1 MIIKNFKFLFILTF
15 IFLSSC
21 SSEASKIKDAL
32 NNGPAC
38 RDETSTIFDL
48 QNNIVSYGEFINIFF
63 KDIESNFFVYE
74 DKFDKNK
81 NKDVVEVKA
90 KFRYGFNV
98 DSLTYAYSSG
108 EREYFSP
115 NQEYL
120 FQFSQNKNSKNRWE
134 LLWVGFPNDQNRNSE
149 PMNQLCNFL
158 NIKNDKDEIKT
169 FSIKNL
175 KDGDYLDQIFPNNAK
190 LMQGIF

>member
-1 MIIKNFKFLFILTF
+1 MIIRNFKFIFTLTF

-21 SSEASKIKDAL
+21 SSETSKIKDAL
-32 NNGPAC
+32 NDGPAC
-38 RDETSTIFDL
+38 RDKMSTIFDL

-74 DKFDKNK
+74 DRFDKNK
-81 NKDVVEVKA
+81 NKDVVQVKA

-98 DSLTYAYSSG
+98 DSLTDAYLSG

-134 LLWVGFPNDQNRNSE
+134 LLWVGFPNDQNRNSK

-190 LMQGIF
+190 LMQGIY